1 MGKEG
6 IDPQP
11 CVAYSHHQNGV
22 AEKVFQDIVNHAISV
37 MHEANLPVELW
48 YEVARTIVRIKNV
61 MPHSH
66 IGSTP
71 YQAMWE
77 RPPDVS
83 YLRMIGSEDW
93 VLLPKKPRAVK
104 CQLLGYE
111 GSNQYVL

>member
-1 MGKEG
+1 MDNGGEFQLTELVDEWEKEG
-6 IDPQP
+6 IDLQP

-22 AEKVFQDIVNHAISV
+22 AERVFQDIVNHTISV

-71 YQAMWE
+71 YQA
-77 RPPDVS
+77 S
-83 YLRMIGSEDW
+83 GKGHRMS
-93 VLLPKKPRAVK
+93 PT
-104 CQLLGYE
+104 YE
-111 GSNQYVL
+111 